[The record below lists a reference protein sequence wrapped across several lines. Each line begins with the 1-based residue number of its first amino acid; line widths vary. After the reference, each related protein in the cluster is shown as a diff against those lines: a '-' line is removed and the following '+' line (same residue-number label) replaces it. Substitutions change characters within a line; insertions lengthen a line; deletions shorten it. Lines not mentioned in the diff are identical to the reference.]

1 MKMETFW
8 TLTRAVVAIFLAGF
22 VMDVIYS
29 LSALRN
35 GDFSL
40 VYATLGAAYF
50 LVVLPLIFAF
60 IYAYRTEKEV
70 KDIKSKNDDQ
80 MKKLDTIKERLD
92 ALSER
97 IDPTVTALNEIHAKL
112 ESEKAR
118 RSQDKK
124 ETDSNQAAAS
134 P

>member
-8 TLTRAVVAIFLAGF
+8 KLTRAVVAIFLAGF
-22 VMDVIYS
+22 VIDVVYS
-29 LSALRN
+29 LFALRN

-70 KDIKSKNDDQ
+70 TDIRSKNDDQ

-92 ALSER
+92 ALSEK
-97 IDPTVTALNEIHAKL
+97 IDPTVTALSEIQVKL
-112 ESEKAR
+112 EVERAR
-118 RSQDKK
+118 QSQEKK
-124 ETDSNQAAAS
+124 ETDSNQTVAS